1 MRIESTSNGLRIRLK
16 VVPGSSRDALA
27 GWLDDRLKIR
37 VAAPPEQGQA
47 NAAVCR
53 LLAGALGISRRQVQI
68 VSGHTSPEKTAEV
81 QGLTADQA
89 AALLPG

>member
-1 MRIESTSNGLRIRLK
+1 MRIESTSSGLRIRLK
-16 VVPGSSRDALA
+16 VVPGASRDALA

-53 LLAGALGISRRQVQI
+53 VLAKALGLNPRQVEI
-68 VSGHTSPEKTAEV
+68 VSGHTSPQKTAEV
-81 QGLTADQA
+81 HGLTATQA
-89 AALLPG
+89 AALLPE